1 MSDKAK
7 ATSCVAQISENY
19 FFDCQKKTLFTP
31 VGSISLNRAEKCVL
45 FKLITESPSMV
56 SKEELLAAGWA
67 RKEVA
72 ETSLFQTIR
81 TLRIKLKEE
90 EIGQVI
96 ELVPRLGYQIKILR
110 FISNEELSNITD
122 EPKPVKETSF
132 WQSKK
137 YTFSAILLV
146 VFGIFASMLYLG
158 GPTEYKYK
166 LINDD
171 HNNTLVFLSMNQDDF
186 DYLLQTSDLFLKPAN
201 LTNKLMF
208 IHKLDDEF
216 SVAICTKTPN
226 GCDIDS
232 AHAISFN
239 HSELSTLWELLD
251 KYLPQVPP
259 LAAMNVLKDNTT
271 MESGVK
277 SYNIFLEDGDFT
289 TNLSHHFVNRVDDST
304 WLFTSINYRPNSDQ
318 SEYIAAS
325 FRGGRSIMEPESK
338 MPFLIT
344 VTNYPEYF
352 YWVLSAADKAK
363 LGIKPPGPLETM
375 TNDFYVD
382 VEQYVSYL
390 LYRQP
395 QLQLWLSEGYGFHW
409 FIKKGSNDNVFSRF
423 IEGDKCSEM
432 PLGFENKP
440 TCP

>member
-1 MSDKAK
+1 MSEKVKAS
-7 ATSCVAQISENY
+7 AHVAQISENY
-19 FFDCQKKTLFTP
+19 FFDCQKKTLFTT
-31 VGSISLNRAEKCVL
+31 VGSISLNRAEKGVL
-45 FKLITESPSMV
+45 YKLITEAPNMV
-56 SKEELLAAGWA
+56 SKEELLTAGWA

-81 TLRIKLKEE
+81 TLRIKLKEQ

-96 ELVPRLGYQIKILR
+96 ELVPRLGYQIKIQGFVSYQDLYNIPEIPKQEKKKPLLNNKR
-110 FISNEELSNITD
+110 YLIAAIAFAICILS
-122 EPKPVKETSF
+122 VSF
-132 WQSKK
+132 
-137 YTFSAILLV
+137 
-146 VFGIFASMLYLG
+146 LYNNW
-158 GPTEYKYK
+158 PTEYKYK

-171 HNNTLVFLSMNQDDF
+171 KNNTLVFLSMNQDDF
-186 DYLLQTSDLFLKPAN
+186 DYLLQTSELFFKPAK
-201 LTNKLMF
+201 LSNKLMF

-216 SVAICTKTPN
+216 SVAICTKTPD
-226 GCDIDS
+226 GCDIDT

-251 KYLPQVPP
+251 NYLPQVPP

-271 MESGVK
+271 MQSGVK

-289 TNLSHHFVNRVDDST
+289 TNLSHHFVNQVDDST

-325 FRGGRSIMEPESK
+325 FRGGRSIMETESK
-338 MPFLIT
+338 LPFLIT

-352 YWVLSAADKAK
+352 YWVLSPADKAK
-363 LGIKPPGPLETM
+363 LGINPPGPLETL

-382 VEQYVSYL
+382 VEKYISYL

-395 QLQLWLSEGYGFHW
+395 HLQLWLSEGYGFHW
-409 FIKKGSNDNVFSRF
+409 FIKKGSNDNVFKQF
-423 IEGDKCSEM
+423 ILGEKCAEL
-432 PLGFENKP
+432 PIDFENQP